1 MYTELPEVKA
11 TTAAERLTA
20 LQDARD
26 VIAGAPSS
34 GGFAAAMFGEGGKKG
49 VGDLPGGVDQL
60 IRLAEYITTGH
71 DYKDTHPT
79 GRRFKEVLELQRFD
93 AEQHDRHHHLE
104 AHAIPV
110 PRHIAEKL
118 LSGEFDPR
126 EVINLLREWHENP
139 QPKDDDTTD
148 ESTN

>member
-1 MYTELPEVKA
+1 MYTELPAVKI
-11 TTAAERLTA
+11 TTAAERLAA
-20 LQDARD
+20 LQDSRD
-26 VIAGAPSS
+26 VIAGKPAS
-34 GGFAAAMFGEGGKKG
+34 GGFASALLGDGGRKG
-49 VGDLPGGVDQL
+49 TGDLPGSVDQL

-93 AEQHDRHHHLE
+93 AEQHENHHHLE

-126 EVINLLREWHENP
+126 EVINLLREWHEEP
-139 QPKDDDTTD
+139 ERKSD
-148 ESTN
+148 ESSNEG